1 MRSQVIKALE
11 VVEDLLESED
21 LPDKHRKALLQIQKY
36 LLTALDSVVDVK
48 SKVRDI
54 TYTLQELAE
63 TLGLE
68 VKLSSPR
75 LLLEDEDLV
84 KTISE
89 SAMAD
94 IEIEGEKAIIRKLVA
109 AQQTTQA

>member
-1 MRSQVIKALE
+1 MRTQVMKALE
-11 VVEDLLESED
+11 IVEDLLTSED
-21 LPDKHRKALLQIQKY
+21 LGEEHRKALLQVQRH
-36 LLTALDSVVDVK
+36 LLEALDNVVEVK

-54 TYTLQELAE
+54 TYTLQELAD

-75 LLLEDEDLV
+75 LILEEEDVL

-89 SAMAD
+89 STLAD
-94 IEIEGEKAIIRKLVA
+94 IEIEGEKAIVRKLVA
-109 AQQTTQA
+109 AQH